1 MVKVLGNVVRYRDL
15 GVYGLLAELSEDRLE
30 NSIHSGLQSLL
41 SHEDSKSEALL
52 ATLESFLDNAG
63 DVKRTSE
70 ALCVHRGSLYYA
82 CGEFR
87 R

>member
-1 MVKVLGNVVRYRDL
+1 
-15 GVYGLLAELSEDRLE
+15 
-30 NSIHSGLQSLL
+30 LL

-70 ALCVHRGSLYYA
+70 ALCVHRGSLYYRL
-82 CGEFR
+82 R
-87 R
+87 RIQEITRADLANGDDRLALHLSLKVARLLDLR